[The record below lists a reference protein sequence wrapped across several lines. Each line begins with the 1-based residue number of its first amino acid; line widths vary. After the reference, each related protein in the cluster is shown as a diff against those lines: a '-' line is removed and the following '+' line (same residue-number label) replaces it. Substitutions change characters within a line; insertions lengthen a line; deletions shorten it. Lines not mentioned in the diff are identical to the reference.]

1 MRALTS
7 SGVSHHEKDGQSF
20 WKNRF
25 FCGLLHFSGMV
36 NFMVSVCVCVDSSL
50 VFSPSASWVTCAG
63 DFLHC
68 CSSIKELAV
77 AQFSLFPLCILSPLS
92 TTRVRL
98 VHCNL
103 RHERIDCG
111 QSSSFQ
117 CALKLEW
124 LYDKSLQLNVS
135 NPNQYIPSWPPH
147 SSYQWMPCIPLCSL
161 ASQAPAEGEAE
172 GAWAHL
178 PLMQKVP
185 FCRGKLIFYFFF
197 LIIFCQGVPM
207 TMIKLS

>member
-50 VFSPSASWVTCAG
+50 VFSPSASWVTCVG

-135 NPNQYIPSWPPH
+135 NPNQYICHLDHHIPPTNE
-147 SSYQWMPCIPLCSL
+147 CLVSL
-161 ASQAPAEGEAE
+161 YVRLHHR
-172 GAWAHL
+172 HL
-178 PLMQKVP
+178 Q
-185 FCRGKLIFYFFF
+185 RGKLRELELICPWCRKCPFVEANCYFIFFK
-197 LIIFCQGVPM
+197 IIFCQGVPM